1 VLSKGLA
8 STAIGVVLG
17 AAVAFELTR
26 LMGYLIYKV
35 SPRDPLAFG
44 SATVIIAVASLA
56 ACLVLRG
63 VQRGPIQFGALRGR
77 TGFCDRPASRG
88 AAGASEGGLEGV
100 SARAS

>member
-1 VLSKGLA
+1 M
-8 STAIGVVLG
+8 TAIGVVLR

-44 SATVIIAVASLA
+44 SATVIIAVAALA

-63 VQRGPIQFGALRGR
+63 VQRGPIQFGRCGVEPVFVTVPPAGERQEPQREDWKESPLVQAERGLKS
-77 TGFCDRPASRG
+77 P
-88 AAGASEGGLEGV
+88 
-100 SARAS
+100 